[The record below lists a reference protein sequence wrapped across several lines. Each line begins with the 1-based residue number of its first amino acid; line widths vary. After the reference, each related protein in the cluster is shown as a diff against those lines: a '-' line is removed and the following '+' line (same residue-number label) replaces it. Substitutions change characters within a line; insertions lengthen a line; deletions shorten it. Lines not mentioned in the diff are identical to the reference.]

1 MDLQGVGAPAR
12 SGVPAT
18 SDGAEASPL
27 AVGGVVG
34 GTVAGAALHRRMPTT
49 AFGPIQKLWV
59 PALAGSLALAAGTGA
74 AAGLHAAGGRTGLGA
89 DALDAAAGALGVGT
103 VLLLSRGQAAQRGNL
118 ASLART
124 GGGVL
129 AGAAAADAAIRHGS
143 AALEDAGLAGG
154 SGATVAAVA
163 GATVAGA
170 ALAYGATRGVH
181 ARNATYT
188 GERAFGYAIGER
200 IDPQAVTP
208 LPTVSLGAAST
219 VPQDTI
225 GKIGKKF
232 LEGAIPAERIAA
244 ATGRDAVDP
253 ARVFVGF
260 HSAPTVEGRLD
271 LFRREVER
279 LGVIGGA
286 NHRDTIVMVSPAGA
300 LVDYV
305 ATDARELLTGGNV
318 AHLAIAFSDRPALAS
333 LDRVPDGIRQFR
345 EAVAHVRDE
354 IAKLP
359 PERRP
364 KLEVYGESIGG
375 IVGEQ
380 AVLKGGIAGLDELG
394 VDRALFV
401 GSPSAGRA
409 KRAVLAAESG
419 AEAPRA
425 LRFAGLDDAL
435 ARHDADVMRTARV
448 QFLEHSEDAIT
459 SLRPRRIW
467 QATPVPEGSVVRN
480 QAAHLPFVSFSHM
493 VGDAINFQMPPGRL
507 GTRGHHYAGDLPG
520 VLRQLH
526 PEVGDDQMRG
536 VVEVVRRQEATR
548 SRLRDVPDLPIAFT
562 DGSTA
567 PATEAAR

>member
-1 MDLQGVGAPAR
+1 M
-12 SGVPAT
+12 S
-18 SDGAEASPL
+18 SL
-27 AVGGVVG
+27 AVGAVVG
-34 GTVAGAALHRRMPTT
+34 GTTAGASLHRRMPTT
-49 AFGPIQKLWV
+49 AFGPLQKLWV
-59 PALAGSLALAAGTGA
+59 PALAGGLALAAGTGA
-74 AAGLHAAGGRTGLGA
+74 AAGLHAAGDRTGLGA
-89 DALDAAAGALGVGT
+89 DTLDAAAGALGLGA
-103 VLLLSRGQAAQRGNL
+103 VLVLSRGQAAQRGNV
-118 ASLART
+118 ASLMRT

-129 AGAAAADAAIRHGS
+129 AGAAAADAAVRHGS
-143 AALEDAGLAGG
+143 AALDDAGLAG
-154 SGATVAAVA
+154 SARSTVAAVA
-163 GATVAGA
+163 GATLAGA
-170 ALAYGATRGVH
+170 TLAYGATRGIN
-181 ARNATYT
+181 ARNATFT
-188 GERAFGYAIGER
+188 GERAFGYAGADR
-200 IDPQAVTP
+200 IEPQAIVP
-208 LPTVSLGAAST
+208 LSTVSLGGAS
-219 VPQDTI
+219 VIPQDTI
-225 GKIGKKF
+225 GKIGTKF
-232 LEGAIPAERIAA
+232 LEGAIPAERIAT
-244 ATGRDAVDP
+244 ATGREAVDP

-271 LFRREVER
+271 LFRQEVQR
-279 LGVIGGA
+279 LGIIGGD

-333 LDRVPDGIRQFR
+333 LSRVPDGIRQFR

-380 AVLKGGIAGLDELG
+380 AVLKGGIAGLDGLG
-394 VDRALFV
+394 VDRAMFV

-409 KRAVLAAESG
+409 KRAVLAAEAG
-419 AEAPRA
+419 AEAPKA

-435 ARHDADVMRTARV
+435 ARHDADAMRTARV

-467 QATPVPEGSVVRN
+467 QATPIPEGSVVRN
-480 QAAHLPFVSFSHM
+480 QATHLPFVSFAHM
-493 VGDAINFQMPPGRL
+493 VGDAVNFQMPPGRL

-526 PEVGDDQMRG
+526 PDVGDDQMRG
-536 VVEVVRRQEATR
+536 IVDVVRRQEATR
-548 SRLRDVPDLPIAFT
+548 SRLRDVPELPPAFT
-562 DGSTA
+562 DGSTTR
-567 PATEAAR
+567 ATEAAR

>member
-1 MDLQGVGAPAR
+1 MAAGA
-12 SGVPAT
+12 
-18 SDGAEASPL
+18 
-27 AVGGVVG
+27 VVG
-34 GTVAGAALHRRMPTT
+34 GTVAGAAIHRRMPTT
-49 AFGPIQKLWV
+49 SFGPLQKLWV

-74 AAGLHAAGGRTGLGA
+74 ATGLHVAADRTGLGA
-89 DALDAAAGALGVGT
+89 DGLDAAAGALGLGA
-103 VLLLSRGQAAQRGNL
+103 VLVLSRGQAAQRGNV
-118 ASLART
+118 ASLVRT

-129 AGAAAADAAIRHGS
+129 AGAAAADATIRHGS
-143 AALEDAGLAGG
+143 AALEDAGLGGAG
-154 SGATVAAVA
+154 STAAAVA

-170 ALAYGATRGVH
+170 AIAYGAARGIH
-181 ARNATYT
+181 ARNTTYT
-188 GERAFGYAIGER
+188 GERAFGFAMGER
-200 IDPQAVTP
+200 IEPAAVAP
-208 LPTVSLGAAST
+208 LPTVSLGPASV

-225 GKIGKKF
+225 GKIGTKF
-232 LEGAIPAERIAA
+232 LQGAIPAERIAA
-244 ATGRDAVDP
+244 ATGRDALDP

-271 LFRREVER
+271 LFRREVQR
-279 LGVIGGA
+279 LGIIGGE

-333 LDRVPDGIRQFR
+333 MNRVPDGIRQFR
-345 EAVAHVRDE
+345 EAVAYVRDE

-394 VDRALFV
+394 IDRALFV

-419 AEAPRA
+419 AGAPRA
-425 LRFAGLDDAL
+425 LRFAGLDDAH
-435 ARHDADVMRTARV
+435 ARHGAEAMRAARV
-448 QFLEHSEDAIT
+448 QFLEHGEDAIT

-467 QATPVPEGSVVRN
+467 QATPLPEGSVVRN
-480 QAAHLPFVSFSHM
+480 QATHLPFVSFAHM
-493 VGDAINFQMPPGRL
+493 VGDAVNFQMPPGRL

-526 PEVGDDQMRG
+526 PDVADDQMRG
-536 VVEVVRRQEATR
+536 IVDVIRRQEATR
-548 SRLRDVPDLPIAFT
+548 SRMRDVPDLPPAFT
-562 DGSTA
+562 DGS
-567 PATEAAR
+567 ATRTSEVSR

>member
-1 MDLQGVGAPAR
+1 MELQGVGAPAR
-12 SGVPAT
+12 GGAPAT
-18 SDGAEASPL
+18 RDGDDPSPL
-27 AVGGVVG
+27 AIGGVVG

-49 AFGPIQKLWV
+49 AFGPLQKLWV

-74 AAGLHAAGGRTGLGA
+74 AAGLHTAADRSGLGA
-89 DALDAAAGALGVGT
+89 DAVDAAAGALGLGA
-103 VLLLSRGQAAQRGNL
+103 VLVLSRGQAAQRGNL

-129 AGAAAADAAIRHGS
+129 AGAAVADAAIRHGS
-143 AALEDAGLAGG
+143 AAVEDAGIASGT
-154 SGATVAAVA
+154 GATVAAVA
-163 GATVAGA
+163 GATAAGA
-170 ALAYGATRGVH
+170 AVAYGATRGIH

-188 GERAFGYAIGER
+188 GERAFGHAVGER
-200 IDPQAVTP
+200 IEPQAVTP
-208 LPTVSLGAAST
+208 LPTVSLGEASL

-225 GKIGKKF
+225 GKIGGRF
-232 LEGAIPAERIAA
+232 LHGAIPAEQIAA
-244 ATGRDAVDP
+244 ATGREAVDP
-253 ARVFVGF
+253 ARLFVGF

-271 LFRREVER
+271 LFRQEVRR
-279 LGVIGGA
+279 LGIIGGD

-305 ATDARELLTGGNV
+305 ATDARELLSGGNV
-318 AHLAIAFSDRPALAS
+318 AHLAVAFSDRPALAS
-333 LDRVPDGIRQFR
+333 INRVPDGIRQFR
-345 EAVAHVRDE
+345 GAVEFVRDE

-364 KLEVYGESIGG
+364 RLEVYGESIGG

-380 AVLKGGIAGLDELG
+380 AVLKGGIAGLDQLG

-409 KRAVLAAESG
+409 KRALLAAESR
-419 AEAPRA
+419 ADAPRA

-435 ARHDADVMRTARV
+435 ARHDADAMRAARV

-467 QATPVPEGSVVRN
+467 QATPIPEGSVVRN
-480 QAAHLPFVSFSHM
+480 QATHLPFVSFAHM
-493 VGDAINFQMPPGRL
+493 VGDAVNFQMPPGRL

-526 PEVGDDQMRG
+526 PEVADDQMRG
-536 VVEVVRRQEATR
+536 IVDVVRRQEATR
-548 SRLRDVPDLPIAFT
+548 SRLRDVPDLPPAFT
-562 DGSTA
+562 DGSSR
-567 PATEAAR
+567 ATEAAR